1 MKEKNLNAI
10 SKLLNDFGNF
20 INNRSIVSLVV
31 AKETF
36 PKILEWHF
44 KVWQKEQAYL
54 HNDKELEIWPDYSE
68 IKRILGSIIEAIE
81 ERALK
86 ERESYSLFRY
96 LKEHAKDR
104 RSEER
109 YIINLFDGFY
119 EILFENVANSPENYD
134 IWEHYFP
141 LKWKVTKSNLED
153 KNNLISQVSL
163 SEFMRWAQK
172 RIWNPKD
179 EFDKN
184 LDDVSRNLFPE
195 VDPIA
200 WAKILIFSLSSI
212 DPKNRVKYVI
222 ERHWNFGCAGRFHTY
237 SGEFV
242 ISEEMEKR
250 ASEERNTFELA
261 TMLFKKDLSKES
273 LEHYIRDLKELE
285 GKYKDDSLEETKRL
299 GFLNIFT
306 KMLDFLSVGNQER
319 K

>member
-54 HNDKELEIWPDYSE
+54 HNDKELKIWPDYSE
-68 IKRILGSIIEAIE
+68 IKRILDSIIKAIE

-96 LKEHAKDR
+96 LKEHAEDR
-104 RSEER
+104 RSEEK

-119 EILFENVANSPENYD
+119 EILFKNVANSPEQHD
-134 IWEHYFP
+134 IWEYYFP
-141 LKWKVTKSNLED
+141 LEWKVTKSNLED
-153 KNNLISQVSL
+153 KNNLISRISL
-163 SEFMRWAQK
+163 NEFIRWAQE

-195 VDPIA
+195 VDPIV
-200 WAKILIFSLSSI
+200 WYEILIFWLSPVRPGS
-212 DPKNRVKYVI
+212 RVKDVI
-222 ERHWNFGCAGRFHTY
+222 ERPWNFNYVGRFHTY
-237 SGEFV
+237 SGEFE

-250 ASEERNTFELA
+250 ASEERSTFKLA
-261 TMLFKKDLSKES
+261 TMLFRDAFSKES